1 VADVDVVVRDPV
13 TGLFGFRLEL
23 GRDRTGARVQARR
36 GGFVTEK
43 AALAECRRLSRL
55 RDARRPRLRLSDT
68 VQTVCDDWLCA
79 RVRELQPN
87 TIYNYGWLL
96 GLVYP
101 YVGRVRA
108 SRLSAPMTERAY
120 QQLEAAGYSRTTL
133 RTLSLVLAQAF
144 GEQTGRTLGA
154 HKPRESDDLRT
165 VWTLTEARCFL
176 AYVVGDRLYPLW
188 RLLLTTGLRRGE
200 LCGLMW
206 RDLEPD
212 LATLTVRRQ
221 HVVEDPTSRVR
232 RSRPSRTTAPAA
244 WYSTR

>member
-1 VADVDVVVRDPV
+1 MSKRTSSGC
-13 TGLFGFRLEL
+13 TGNGPPP
-23 GRDRTGARVQARR
+23 GRARVQARR
-36 GGFVTEK
+36 GGFVTER
-43 AALAECRRLSRL
+43 AALAEYRRLSRL

-108 SRLSAPMTERAY
+108 SRLSAAMTERAY

-133 RTLSLVLAQAF
+133 RTLSLVLAKAF

-154 HKPRESDDLRT
+154 HQPRESDDLRPG
-165 VWTLTEARCFL
+165 VDPGRGPVFP
-176 AYVVGDRLYPLW
+176 RL
-188 RLLLTTGLRRGE
+188 RG
-200 LCGLMW
+200 G
-206 RDLEPD
+206 
-212 LATLTVRRQ
+212 
-221 HVVEDPTSRVR
+221 
-232 RSRPSRTTAPAA
+232 
-244 WYSTR
+244 